1 MGSSDVSI
9 KKEVVNIETKQNS
22 QKHEKYKYPDE
33 DTWKRLNPGK
43 EFKPFDP
50 YRKIPDKSNS
60 DDG

>member
-1 MGSSDVSI
+1 M
-9 KKEVVNIETKQNS
+9 VNIETKKDS
-22 QKHEKYKYPDE
+22 KKTEKYKHPDE

-50 YRKIPDKSNS
+50 YRKIPDKSNR